1 MDNYIGKKLDGRY
14 ELLEIIGI
22 GGMAVVYKAYDN
34 IEDRIVAVKIL
45 KEEYTSNEEFIR
57 RFTNESKAIAVLSHP
72 NIVKVFDVSI
82 GEKIQ
87 YIVMEYIDGITL
99 KQLIEQQGSLRW
111 KDALYYAVQILRG
124 LQHAHDKGIVHRDV
138 KPQNIIVLSDGTIK
152 VTDFGIARFARSE
165 QKTITDKAIGSV
177 HYISPE
183 QARGDNTDEKS
194 DIYSL
199 GVILYEMLTGELPFQ
214 AESAVSVAIMQLQR
228 EPQLPTAINGSIPVG
243 LEQIT
248 MRAMQKNSDKRYK
261 SASEMLLDLEAF
273 KRDPAV
279 TFDYGYFVDEQ
290 PTRFVD
296 DLDDEELQ
304 SKKSGS
310 KDIPWLPIIAGITVT
325 FVATLIIMLVIYI
338 PKLVGKTESFP
349 CPEFV
354 GLKWDY
360 IQSSEYEYSDMFDYI
375 TKFEPSDTE
384 KGYVIAQSIN
394 KGHDVKKD
402 QSITLT
408 ISSGAKTI
416 IVTDVEGKAKDIA
429 GQMLENAG
437 FKPSFVES
445 SDNDIEAGF
454 VIRTNPEVGSSVP
467 VGSEVIVYIS
477 TGKAISRV
485 SLPDSVGLSKDDA
498 IAQLEKSGLVVG
510 SVTIEDNTDKNYS
523 AGTVM
528 AQTPAFSSG
537 TKVDYGTAVDLI
549 VSSGFYKGSL
559 TLSLPKDLS
568 YITNIGYIGIWD
580 EKGTCLAVSKAI
592 DFTANTTY
600 SLSFNSK
607 NKILNRCTIKISPDN
622 SNFNDYMIITNFNC
636 VTGDY
641 TVSNENSLG

>member
-1 MDNYIGKKLDGRY
+1 MENYIGKKLDGRY

-22 GGMAVVYKAYDN
+22 GGMAIVYKAYDN
-34 IEDRIVAVKIL
+34 IESRIVAVKIL
-45 KEEYTSNEEFIR
+45 KDEFTSNEEFIR

-194 DIYSL
+194 DIYSF
-199 GVILYEMLTGELPFQ
+199 GVILYEMLTGQLPFQ

-228 EPQLPTAINGSIPVG
+228 EPELPTAINGSIPIG

-248 MRAMQKNSDKRYK
+248 MHAMQKNSDKRYK

-290 PTRFVD
+290 PTKYMD
-296 DLDDEELQ
+296 GLDIGDLE
-304 SKKSGS
+304 SKETVNKNV
-310 KDIPWLPIIAGITVT
+310 PLLPIIAGITVT
-325 FVATLIIMLVIYI
+325 FVAALVIMLAWFI
-338 PKLVGKTESFP
+338 PKLVSRTEEIP
-349 CPEFV
+349 CPGFV
-354 GLKWDY
+354 GQKLEA
-360 IQSSEYEYSDMFDYI
+360 IQNGEYKDMFDYI

-384 KGYVIAQSIN
+384 KGTVIAQSISV
-394 KGHDVKKD
+394 GHDVKKN

-408 ISSGAKTI
+408 VSSGAKTV
-416 IVTDVEGKAKDIA
+416 IVTDVSGKAKDIA
-429 GQMLENAG
+429 GQMLENVG
-437 FKPSFVES
+437 FTTVFVES
-445 SDNDIEAGF
+445 SDNDIEEGF
-454 VIRTNPEVGSSVP
+454 VIRTSPEIGKSVP
-467 VGSEVIVYIS
+467 VGSEITIYIS
-477 TGKAISRV
+477 TGKAKSKV

-498 IAQLEKSGLVVG
+498 KAQLEKSGLVLG
-510 SVTIEDNTDKNYS
+510 SVTVENNTDKAYS
-523 AGTVM
+523 EGTVIS
-528 AQTPAFSSG
+528 QNPAYSQG
-537 TKVDYGTAVDLI
+537 TKVDYGTAVDLV
-549 VSSGFYKGSL
+549 VSSGYFNG
-559 TLSLPKDLS
+559 TITMNIPKDLS
-568 YITNIGYIGIWD
+568 YIESIGYIGIWNGN
-580 EKGTCLAVSKAI
+580 ECIAVSKAV
-592 DFTANTTY
+592 DFTKNNTYTLNFTSKKKVY
-600 SLSFNSK
+600 SS
-607 NKILNRCTIKISPDN
+607 CVIKISSDN
-622 SNFNDYMIITNFNC
+622 NNFNDYMIITNFDC
-636 VTGDY
+636 TTGKY
-641 TVSNENSLG
+641 SISGENNLG

>member
-22 GGMAVVYKAYDN
+22 GGMAIVYKAYDN
-34 IEDRIVAVKIL
+34 IESRTVAVKIL
-45 KEEYTSNEEFIR
+45 KEEFTTNEEFIR

-72 NIVKVFDVSI
+72 NIVKVYDVSI

-111 KDALYYAVQILRG
+111 KEALYYAVQILRG
-124 LQHAHDKGIVHRDV
+124 LQHAHDRGIVHRDV
-138 KPQNIIVLSDGTIK
+138 KPQNIIVLADGTIK

-228 EPQLPTAINGSIPVG
+228 EPQLPTSINGSIPVG

-248 MRAMQKNSDKRYK
+248 MHAMQKNCDKRYK

-279 TFDYGYFVDEQ
+279 TFDYGYYVDEQ
-290 PTRFVD
+290 PTKYI
-296 DLDDEELQ
+296 DELNDQ
-304 SKKSGS
+304 PS
-310 KDIPWLPIIAGITVT
+310 KDSNKEKTGISWLPIIGGITLTCVVT
-325 FVATLIIMLVIYI
+325 CIILLFIFI
-338 PKLVGKTESFP
+338 PKLVGRTKEIP
-349 CPEFV
+349 CPDFV
-354 GLKWDY
+354 GRKWED
-360 IQSSEYEYSDMFDYI
+360 IQNGEYGDMFNFI
-375 TKFEPSDTE
+375 TKFEPNETE
-384 KGYVIAQSIN
+384 KGYVIAQSV
-394 KGHDVKKD
+394 KEGHAVKSK
-402 QSITLT
+402 QQITLT
-408 ISSGAKTI
+408 ISSGGKTV
-416 IVTDVEGKAKDIA
+416 IVTDVYKKAKDIA
-429 GQMLENAG
+429 GQQLEDAG
-437 FKPSFVES
+437 FKVNYVES
-445 SDNDIEAGF
+445 SDSEIEEGY
-454 VIRTNPEVGSSVP
+454 VIRTNPAIGTSVAE
-467 VGSEVIVYIS
+467 GSEITVYVS
-477 TGKAISRV
+477 TGKAKSKV
-485 SLPDSVGLSKDDA
+485 TLPDSVGLSKADA

-510 SVTIEDNTDKNYS
+510 SVTVADNTDKNYS

-528 AQTPAFSSG
+528 AQTPEYAPG
-537 TKVDYGTAVDLI
+537 TKVDYGTAVDLV
-549 VSSGFYKGSL
+549 VSSGYYKGTI

-568 YITNIGYIGIWD
+568 YIDTIGYISIWQGN
-580 EKGTCLAVSKAI
+580 KCLAVSKAV
-592 DFTANTTY
+592 DFTKNNTY
-600 SLSFNSK
+600 SLTFTSTSK
-607 NKILNRCTIKISPDN
+607 VLNRCIIKISSDN
-622 SNFNDYMIITNFNC
+622 KNFNDYMIITNFDC
-636 VTGDY
+636 ATGKY
-641 TVSNENSLG
+641 TVSNENNLG